1 MNYNS
6 SAKYFEKIK
15 EGYEK
20 RLMKGIKIF
29 PKKKRRKRRQY
40 GRQRCK
46 ILPGHEK

>member
-1 MNYNS
+1 MDYNS

-40 GRQRCK
+40 GR
-46 ILPGHEK
+46 